1 MITLE
6 EVIKYIIDTNLY
18 HDEKVDTQTAVDYI
32 LQDAENDLGTAKHVL
47 SNLPTNHNYAI
58 QIIDN
63 MFILMQ
69 DNHQLIEEAI
79 SNHINLLKLGKI
91 L

>member
-6 EVIKYIIDTNLY
+6 EVIKYIIETNLY
-18 HDEKVDTQTAVDYI
+18 HDTNMDTQTAVAYTI
-32 LQDAENDLGTAKHVL
+32 QDAEIELCSAKHVL
-47 SNLPTNHNYAI
+47 TELPTNHNYAI
-58 QIIDN
+58 SVIDS
-63 MFILMQ
+63 MFIYML
-69 DNHQLIEEAI
+69 DNNQQIEEAI

>member
-6 EVIKYIIDTNLY
+6 ETIKYIIDTNLY
-18 HDEKVDTQTAVDYI
+18 HDEKVDTQTAVDYTI
-32 LQDAENDLGTAKHVL
+32 QDAEIDLGTAKNVL
-47 SNLPTNHNYAI
+47 GNLPTDHNYAI

-69 DNHQLIEEAI
+69 DNHQLVVEAI

>member
-6 EVIKYIIDTNLY
+6 EVIKYIIETNLY
-18 HDEKVDTQTAVDYI
+18 HDTNMDTQTAVAYTI
-32 LQDAENDLGTAKHVL
+32 QDAEIELGSAKHVL
-47 SNLPTNHNYAI
+47 TELPTNHNYAI
-58 QIIDN
+58 SVIDS
-63 MFILMQ
+63 MFIYML
-69 DNHQLIEEAI
+69 DNNQQIEEAI